1 MIEQTTQNHENRPK
15 GYEIEPVH
23 NPVPRKIDW
32 TQTEGCGLSA
42 AASAVWHHTVLH
54 QWMGRLR
61 TAYRPRA
68 ARSRQRAYAEN

>member
-42 AASAVWHHTVLH
+42 AARPASAV
-54 QWMGRLR
+54 
-61 TAYRPRA
+61 
-68 ARSRQRAYAEN
+68 

>member
-32 TQTEGCGLSA
+32 TRRKD
-42 AASAVWHHTVLH
+42 AVFLELLAPFGITRYYTDGW
-54 QWMGRLR
+54 GAYE